1 MCIPFRHLVSAE
13 CPATVMRENF
23 TVRLAD
29 EMQPK
34 RGDRFDKA
42 LSIGGANATNV
53 IRALVDAYCD
63 FVEKEQRLPSFPL
76 VVSEK
81 RKKRAG

>member
-1 MCIPFRHLVSAE
+1 
-13 CPATVMRENF
+13 MRENF

-29 EMQPK
+29 EIQPK

-42 LSIGGANATNV
+42 LAKGGANATNV

-76 VVSEK
+76 AISET
-81 RKKRAG
+81 RKKRVG

>member
-1 MCIPFRHLVSAE
+1 
-13 CPATVMRENF
+13 MRENF

-29 EMQPK
+29 DLQPK

-42 LSIGGANATNV
+42 LAVGGANATNI

-63 FVEKEQRLPSFPL
+63 FVEKEDRPPSLPL
-76 VVSEK
+76 IISEK
-81 RKKRAG
+81 RKKRGR